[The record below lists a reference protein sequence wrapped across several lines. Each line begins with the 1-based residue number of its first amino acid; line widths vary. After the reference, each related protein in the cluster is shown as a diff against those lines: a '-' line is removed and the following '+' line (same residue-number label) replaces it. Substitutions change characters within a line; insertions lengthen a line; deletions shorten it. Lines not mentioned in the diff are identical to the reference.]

1 VGVESAEIFAVAAG
15 NGESTRSGTSLTGNS
30 SSGVGN
36 MDMKSSNFR
45 DTIIG
50 EAVNK
55 AVVALSADLN
65 ANSDKVVGKKIKV
78 DGLVADATAGEI
90 VLNVGSKAG
99 VYKGMKLQIKR
110 TGREIKDPAT
120 GKVIRRIEESVGEVT
135 IEDVDATSSVG
146 KFSGSGTPKVGD
158 HATTE

>member
-1 VGVESAEIFAVAAG
+1 MLF
-15 NGESTRSGTSLTGNS
+15 RS
-30 SSGVGN
+30 
-36 MDMKSSNFR
+36 
-45 DTIIG
+45 IG

-55 AVVALSADLN
+55 AVVTLSADLN
-65 ANSDKVVGKKIKV
+65 TSADKVAGKKVTV
-78 DGLVADATAGEI
+78 DALVADATGGEI